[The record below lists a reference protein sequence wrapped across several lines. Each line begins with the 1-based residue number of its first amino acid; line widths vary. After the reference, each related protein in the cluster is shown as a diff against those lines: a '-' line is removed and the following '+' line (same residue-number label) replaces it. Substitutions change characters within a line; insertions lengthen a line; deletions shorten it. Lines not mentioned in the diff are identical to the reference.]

1 MAIGIKA
8 IIEKVT
14 GTVADW
20 FKKRTLKREIIV
32 NVEKLETRVA
42 VLENDKLEEYMVEHP
57 EEERLVGSVFRGV
70 VQNLEDD
77 LQAAFVNIGL
87 KKNAFLHYW
96 DMTPDAEAFLDEL
109 DCPDDEEDEDEE
121 ERPAKG
127 GKGKGG
133 KGKAGKGKKRRSNRL
148 TNEQVHEMFKPGT
161 PITVQVTK
169 DPIST
174 KGPRVTANLSIPGR
188 YLVMMPGA
196 ATRGV
201 SKKISDDAERKRLKK
216 ILDRL
221 PIPAEVGIIARTAA
235 AGAAPKAIARDLRN
249 LLEEYNELQHNVK
262 TRLAPCCVFQEPGLV
277 ERVVR
282 DWLTE
287 DIECV
292 VIDDETTFDEMRD
305 VTSKISRRARNKL
318 RRYDGPVNIFDHFG
332 VEKQLNAAFRRQVRL
347 KSGGYL
353 VIDETEALI
362 AVDVN
367 TGHHK
372 SKGTGKDAQEQAI
385 LEVNKE
391 AVAEVARQL
400 RLRNIGGLVV
410 LDLIDMKSMKHQR
423 QVVKELK
430 AALKRDRARTRVLNI
445 SDLGLLEMSR
455 QRHEKSILS
464 KLSSACPCCH
474 GYGHVKSPLAI
485 SIELQ
490 RQLTTILRKCEEEK
504 KPFVP
509 KIVISPAVMNRLR
522 TEDSQILSELQA
534 KFNTK
539 LTFVS
544 ELHRHPESYSILD
557 AESGQVIYSSG
568 GPTATM

>member
-1 MAIGIKA
+1 MATGIKA
-8 IIEKVT
+8 IIETVT
-14 GTVADW
+14 GTIADW
-20 FKKRTLKREIIV
+20 FRKTTLRREIIV

-42 VLENDKLEEYMVEHP
+42 VLENGKLEEYMVEHS

-96 DMTPDAEAFLDEL
+96 DMTPDAEAFLDEI
-109 DCPDDEEDEDEE
+109 DDEDDDEKND
-121 ERPAKG
+121 RQAKG
-127 GKGKGG
+127 QKNGKVKGG
-133 KGKAGKGKKRRSNRL
+133 RQKRRGNRL
-148 TNEQVHEMFKPGT
+148 TNEQIHEMFKPGT

-174 KGPRVTANLSIPGR
+174 KGPRITANLSIPGR

-196 ATRGV
+196 TTRGV
-201 SKKISDDAERKRLKK
+201 SKKIGDDAERKRLKK

-221 PIPAEVGIIARTAA
+221 PIPADVGIIARTAA
-235 AGAAPKAIARDLRN
+235 AGAAPKALARDLRN

-262 TRLAPCCVFQEPGLV
+262 TRVYPCCVFQEPGLV

-292 VIDDETTFDEMRD
+292 VIDDEKTFDEMRE

-318 RRYDGPVNIFDHFG
+318 RRYDGSINIFDHFN

-372 SKGTGKDAQEQAI
+372 SKGSGKDAQEQAI
-385 LEVNKE
+385 LEVNLE
-391 AVAEVARQL
+391 AVDEVARQL

-423 QVVKELK
+423 QVVKVLK

-464 KLSSACPCCH
+464 KLSSSCPCCH

-490 RQLTTILRKCEEEK
+490 RQLTTLLRKSTEENR
-504 KPFVP
+504 PFVP

-522 TEDSQILSELQA
+522 TEDAQILSELQA
-534 KFNTK
+534 KYDTK

-557 AESGQVIYSSG
+557 AESGQVLYSSG
-568 GPTATM
+568 STISAL

>member
-14 GTVADW
+14 GTISDW
-20 FKKRTLKREIIV
+20 FRKKALKREIIV

-96 DMTPDAEAFLDEL
+96 DMTPDAEAFLEEL
-109 DCPDDEEDEDEE
+109 DDVDDDDDDEDE
-121 ERPAKG
+121 RPVKG

-133 KGKAGKGKKRRSNRL
+133 KGKGGKGKQKRRSNRL
-148 TNEQVHEMFKPGT
+148 TNEQIHEMFKPGT

-235 AGAAPKAIARDLRN
+235 SGAAPKAIARDLRN

-292 VIDDETTFDEMRD
+292 VIDDEKTFDEMRE

-318 RRYDGPVNIFDHFG
+318 RRYDGPINVFDHFN

-372 SKGTGKDAQEQAI
+372 GKGSQEDAI
-385 LEVNKE
+385 LEVNLE
-391 AVAEVARQL
+391 AVDEVARQL

-410 LDLIDMKSMKHQR
+410 LDLIDMKSRKHQK
-423 QVVKELK
+423 QVYR
-430 AALKRDRARTRVLNI
+430 ALKEALRRDRARTNVLEI
-445 SDLGLLEMSR
+445 SELGLLEMSR
-455 QRHEKSILS
+455 QRHEQSILS
-464 KLSSACPCCH
+464 LLSSTCPCCSGH
-474 GYGHVKSPLAI
+474 GVIKSPLAI
-485 SIELQ
+485 SIEIQ
-490 RQLTTILRKCEEEK
+490 RQLTNLLKKSENEN
-504 KPFVP
+504 KPFEP
-509 KIVISPAVMNRLR
+509 KIVIAPAVLQRLR
-522 TEDSQILSELQA
+522 MEDADILKEMQDTF
-534 KFNTK
+534 KTP
-539 LTFVS
+539 LTFVA
-544 ELHRHPESYSILD
+544 ELHRHPESFAILD
-557 AESGQVIYSSG
+557 KQSGQVLYSTG
-568 GPTATM
+568 GNRPTI